1 MVDHYA
7 QRLPYLMRVTSHALS
22 QQLERTLRPF
32 GLTHAQLAALAQLG
46 LASTD
51 WLSSA
56 ELAHRAGVTAPSMSE
71 AVASL
76 LRRGLVVRT
85 RHPTHGRVLEVRI
98 TQEGE
103 QLVDRAQAATQAIEG
118 RALAGLP
125 ADEQQE
131 LRRLLR
137 HVMQNLGL
145 FVPA

>member
-32 GLTHAQLAALAQLG
+32 ELTHAQLAALAQLG
-46 LASTD
+46 LPSTD

-56 ELAHRAGVTAPSMSE
+56 ELAHRAGVTAQSMSE

-76 LRRGLVVRT
+76 LQRGLVVRT
-85 RHPTHGRVLEVRI
+85 RHPTHGRLLEVRI

-103 QLVDRAQAATQAIEG
+103 QLCECAQAATQAIED

-125 ADEQQE
+125 AEEKEE

-137 HVMQNLGL
+137 QVMQSLGL
-145 FVPA
+145 FVTA